1 LSRNHPGN
9 RGCQRDRT
17 MAWPW
22 VFALSGLLVPAAAL
36 HTAYCSS
43 QNTGSSSSA
52 NTSIF
57 QSNGLC
63 QQTCANYAFA
73 ILQDKSCWCS
83 NVAPADTTGVSGCS
97 SPCPGYPSDQCGNAS
112 ENLYGYIALGPSPSG
127 TLAASTQSIPTST
140 SSQETTSSSSSSSTS
155 ATTQPVISVQTVAG
169 QPVTITI
176 QNPTPSNTSTNSVGH
191 SPGGSSLSGGS
202 IAGIV
207 IGSLAGAGVLVGL
220 LVGLCIYVR
229 RRRSGASQI
238 PDSRYDPSLQNTLLD
253 GARQSKG
260 SQMSTLRLFDDP
272 GPSQNGKSPTDLA
285 FTDTRMKKDVYSNGG
300 RQSTVSLQDNQDYT
314 RPVLRLTNP
323 D

>member
-1 LSRNHPGN
+1 
-9 RGCQRDRT
+9 
-17 MAWPW
+17 
-22 VFALSGLLVPAAAL
+22 
-36 HTAYCSS
+36 
-43 QNTGSSSSA
+43 
-52 NTSIF
+52 
-57 QSNGLC
+57 
-63 QQTCANYAFA
+63 
-73 ILQDKSCWCS
+73 
-83 NVAPADTTGVSGCS
+83 
-97 SPCPGYPSDQCGNAS
+97 
-112 ENLYGYIALGPSPSG
+112 
-127 TLAASTQSIPTST
+127 
-140 SSQETTSSSSSSSTS
+140 
-155 ATTQPVISVQTVAG
+155 
-169 QPVTITI
+169 
-176 QNPTPSNTSTNSVGH
+176 VGH